1 MSSGMDIWDKDE
13 KEKDS
18 RESDPIEA
26 KPLDEVEIEVEKQEI
41 AEADRKSV
49 RVVKPSGK
57 TMNKCSKCGKGPLM
71 VDRSNEEIF
80 CSRCGTVFDWYS
92 GYPVGRIPENKYVES
107 KRPRIEYLGQV
118 ESPVVNSPYMEKPKE
133 YYLCPGCGNS
143 HFEIFDMP
151 IEPLGSQFTLKCKKC
166 FYFESHIF
174 GDERVLR
181 KTVRE

>member
-57 TMNKCSKCGKGPLM
+57 TMNKCSKCGKGPLV

-92 GYPVGRIPENKYVES
+92 GYPVGRIPGNKYVES
-107 KRPRIEYLGQV
+107 KQV

-143 HFEIFDMP
+143 HFKILDMP
-151 IEPLGSQFTLKCKKC
+151 IEPLGSHFMITCKNC
-166 FYFESHIF
+166 GNIESHIF
-174 GDERVLR
+174 GDERELR